1 MWTAAFTFVL
11 FDAPFHP
18 GHFALALLIVLILAV
33 WALLL
38 IVRRHRA
45 HELYHVHIHQTGR
58 ERLFV
63 AAIGFYF
70 SFAAVRVLTHAIRAG
85 HGPFHNVEMGGRHI
99 HHLVWGIFLL
109 LVVGYTWL
117 LQIGTGQGRGS
128 RWAGRVMSFLY
139 GLGAALTL
147 DEFALWLNLR
157 DVYWDREGRASI
169 DAVLLFGSLLA
180 IGIWGGR
187 FFHALFKEAARAK
200 SGRASHTP
208 PLP

>member
-1 MWTAAFTFVL
+1 M
-11 FDAPFHP
+11 PFHP
-18 GHFALALLIVLILAV
+18 DRLALAILVVLILGV
-33 WALLL
+33 WGLLL

-45 HELYHVHIHQTGR
+45 HELYHEHIRQTGR

-63 AAIGFYF
+63 ASIGFYF
-70 SFAAVRVLTHAIRAG
+70 SFAAVRVLTHTIHAG
-85 HGPFHNVEMGGRHI
+85 HGPFRNIEMGGRHI
-99 HHLVWGIFLL
+99 HHMVWGIFLL
-109 LVVGYTWL
+109 LLVGYSWL

-128 RWAGRVMSFLY
+128 RWCGRVMSFLY

-157 DVYWDREGRASI
+157 DVYWEREGRASI

-187 FFHALFKEAARAK
+187 FFRALLKEAARTKA
-200 SGRASHTP
+200 GRASHTP

>member
-1 MWTAAFTFVL
+1 M
-11 FDAPFHP
+11 PFHP
-18 GHFALALLIVLILAV
+18 GRLALAILIVLILGV
-33 WALLL
+33 WGLLL
-38 IVRRHRA
+38 IVRWRRA
-45 HELYHVHIHQTGR
+45 HELYQQHVRQTGR

-63 AAIGFYF
+63 AAIGFYS
-70 SFAAVRVLTHAIRAG
+70 SFAVVRVLTHAIRAG
-85 HGPFHNVEMGGRHI
+85 RGPFHDVAMGGRHI
-99 HHLVWGIFLL
+99 HHMVWGIFLL
-109 LVVGYTWL
+109 LVVGYAWL

-128 RWAGRVMSFLY
+128 RWCGRVMSFLY

-157 DVYWDREGRASI
+157 DVYWEREGRASI

-187 FFHALFKEAARAK
+187 FFRALIKEAAKVK
-200 SGRASHTP
+200 SGTASGIP

>member
-1 MWTAAFTFVL
+1 MSM
-11 FDAPFHP
+11 PFHP
-18 GHFALALLIVLILAV
+18 GRLALAILIVLIVGTWGLV
-33 WALLL
+33 LV
-38 IVRRHRA
+38 VRRHRA
-45 HELYHVHIHQTGR
+45 RELYHAHIRQTGR

-109 LVVGYTWL
+109 LLVGYSWL

-128 RWAGRVMSFLY
+128 RWCGRVMSFLY

-157 DVYWDREGRASI
+157 DVYWEREGRASI

-187 FFHALFKEAARAK
+187 FFRALFKEAAK
-200 SGRASHTP
+200 TKTGTASDTP
-208 PLP
+208 PPQ